1 MSFLSVV
8 GLIYL
13 VSGFIL
19 NKYPPK
25 KINQTYEY
33 RTKESMKSQAKWN
46 FAQTYSS
53 KLLIF
58 CGTIL
63 FPLGIIFNSF
73 IINQS
78 IEIVIGLFLIS
89 FSIFLIFT
97 NTENALK
104 KVKSHE

>member
-25 KINQTYEY
+25 KINQTYGY

-53 KLLIF
+53 KLLTF
-58 CGTIL
+58 CSTIL
-63 FPLGIIFNSF
+63 FPFGIIFNSF

-89 FSIFLIFT
+89 ISIFLIFT
-97 NTENALK
+97 ITENALK
-104 KVKSHE
+104 NISE